1 MATAPAELLA
11 GAGLLGRG
19 MGMMVRRPRLFWL
32 GAVPPLIT
40 SVIFTGIL
48 VLLFTQLEPIV
59 GRLTSFAADWTPG
72 SQTLIQVLVGVG
84 VVAGSVLLMVLTF
97 STLTL
102 ALGSPIYDRISE
114 AVDRELGGTRPPLD
128 EPVATSVLRSV
139 RQSVALIA
147 ASLLGAGAL
156 LLLGLIPVVGQIVGI
171 VGSASFGGWMLCL
184 ELVGSPLERRHVLTL
199 ADRRAILRR
208 GRWRALGL
216 GIPTFLL
223 LSIPFV
229 AVILFPAA
237 TAAGTILTRHLMDEP
252 TQAPARMGEQV

>member
-1 MATAPAELLA
+1 MATAPAEFLA

-19 MGMMVRRPRLFWL
+19 MAMMVRRPRLFWL

-40 SVIFTGIL
+40 SVIFTGVVIL
-48 VLLFTQLEPIV
+48 LVAELKPIV
-59 GRLTSFAADWTPG
+59 GWLTSFASAWSPG
-72 SQTLIQVLVGVG
+72 SLALLQVLVGVG

-97 STLTL
+97 SALTL

-128 EPVATSVLRSV
+128 EPIAVAASRAV

-147 ASLLGAGAL
+147 ASLLGAAAL
-156 LLLGLIPVVGQIVGI
+156 LLLGLIPVVGQIAGA

-184 ELVGSPLERRHVLTL
+184 ELVGSPLERRHLLTI
-199 ADRRAILRR
+199 ADRRALLR
-208 GRWRALGL
+208 GHRWRTLGL

-229 AVILFPAA
+229 AVVLFPAA
-237 TAAGTILTRHLMDEP
+237 TAAGTILARQLLDEP
-252 TQAPARMGEQV
+252 TQAPARTPGAV